1 MKNFFNLKKKNNIIN
16 LLTDNA
22 EKLSPLSAATSM
34 KKRITLHFKNLKSYQ
49 LMYCSMIRNL
59 LMLVIAL
66 MTFTGCK
73 NNNIELIGK
82 LTNSNNGEYIF
93 LDELRSASLVTIDSA
108 ALTEDGSF
116 SFSIKV
122 KSPSFYLLKTD
133 ESNFLTMLLEPGQK
147 VEVTAHSDSLNFP
160 ASVSGSKGTELMA
173 EYNRQLQATINKL
186 SGLREI
192 YLRSEGTPEQPVVM
206 ERLDSIAG
214 TYIDEINSY
223 TKKYI
228 DNNLSSLVSLTA
240 LYQQVA
246 PGEYIL
252 NPQKDLKYFIK
263 VDSALYSLYPGY
275 EPVQTLHEQVKNLVG
290 EVTDRNI
297 IDSEFRP
304 GAEVPD
310 IALPGPEGDTI
321 NLSSTRGK
329 VVLLDFWA
337 AWCTP
342 CRRENPNLV
351 KAYDLYQ
358 NKGFM
363 IYQVSLDRTKEA
375 WLSGISEDN
384 LGKWIHVSDLKY
396 WKSSVVSLY
405 GLSQIPANF
414 LLDTEGRIIASDL
427 RGENLLRK
435 LDEVFSN

>member
-1 MKNFFNLKKKNNIIN
+1 
-16 LLTDNA
+16 
-22 EKLSPLSAATSM
+22 
-34 KKRITLHFKNLKSYQ
+34 
-49 LMYCSMIRNL
+49 MIRNL

-66 MTFTGCK
+66 MTFFGCK
-73 NNNIELIGK
+73 SNNIDINGK
-82 LTNSNNGEYIF
+82 LTNSNTGEYIF
-93 LDELRSASLVTIDSA
+93 LDELRSSSLVTIDSA

-116 SFSIKV
+116 SFRIKV
-122 KSPSFYLLKTD
+122 QSPSFYLLKTD

-160 ASVSGSKGTELMA
+160 VSVSGSKGTELMA
-173 EYNRQLQATINKL
+173 EYNRQLQTTINKL

-192 YLRSEGTPEQPVVM
+192 YLRSEGTPEQAVVM

-228 DNNLSSLVSLTA
+228 DNNLTSLVSLTA

-252 NPQKDLKYFIK
+252 NPQKDLKYFIR
-263 VDSALYSLYPGY
+263 VDSALYNLYPDY
-275 EPVQTLHEQVKNLVG
+275 EPVKTLHEQVKNLVA

-297 IDSEFRP
+297 IDSESKP
-304 GAEVPD
+304 GAGVPD

-321 NLSSTRGK
+321 KLSSTRGN

-337 AWCTP
+337 AWCNP

-351 KAYDLYQ
+351 KAYELYH
-358 NKGFM
+358 NKGFT

-396 WKSSVVSLY
+396 WNSSVVALY

-414 LLDTEGRIIASDL
+414 LLDKDGRIIASDL

>member
-1 MKNFFNLKKKNNIIN
+1 
-16 LLTDNA
+16 
-22 EKLSPLSAATSM
+22 
-34 KKRITLHFKNLKSYQ
+34 
-49 LMYCSMIRNL
+49 MIRNL

-73 NNNIELIGK
+73 NNNIDIIGK

-93 LDELRSASLVTIDSA
+93 LDELRSSSLVTIDSA
-108 ALTEDGSF
+108 ALAEDGSF
-116 SFSIKV
+116 AFRLKV
-122 KSPSFYLLKTD
+122 QSPSFYLLKTD
-133 ESNFLTMLLEPGQK
+133 NSNFLTMLLEPGQK

-160 ASVSGSKGTELMA
+160 VSVTGSKGTQLMA
-173 EYNRQLQATINKL
+173 EYNRQLQTTINKL

-206 ERLDSIAG
+206 ERLDSTARSYIA
-214 TYIDEINSY
+214 EINSY

-228 DNNLSSLVSLTA
+228 DNNLTSLVSLTA

-252 NPQKDLKYFIK
+252 NPRKDLKYFIR
-263 VDSALYSLYPGY
+263 VDSALNTLYPDY
-275 EPVQTLHEQVKNLVG
+275 EPVKTLHEQVKNLVA

-297 IDSEFRP
+297 TDSEIRP
-304 GAEVPD
+304 GAGVPD

-321 NLSSTRGK
+321 RLSSTRGN

-337 AWCTP
+337 AWCNP

-351 KAYDLYQ
+351 KAYDLYH
-358 NKGFM
+358 NKGFT

-396 WKSSVVSLY
+396 WKSSVVELY
-405 GLSQIPANF
+405 GLSQIPANY
-414 LLDTEGRIIASDL
+414 LLDKEGRIIASDL

>member
-1 MKNFFNLKKKNNIIN
+1 
-16 LLTDNA
+16 
-22 EKLSPLSAATSM
+22 
-34 KKRITLHFKNLKSYQ
+34 
-49 LMYCSMIRNL
+49 
-59 LMLVIAL
+59 MLVIAL
-66 MTFTGCK
+66 MTLSGCK
-73 NNNIELIGK
+73 SNNIDINGK
-82 LTNSNNGEYIF
+82 LTNSNTGEYIF
-93 LDELRSASLVTIDSA
+93 LDELRSDNLVTIDSA
-108 ALTEDGSF
+108 EVTEDGSF

-133 ESNFLTMLLEPGQK
+133 ESNFLTMLLEPGQE

-160 ASVSGSKGTELMA
+160 VSVSGSKGTELMA
-173 EYNRQLQATINKL
+173 EYNRQLQSTINKL

-206 ERLDSIAG
+206 EQLDSIAG

-228 DNNLSSLVSLTA
+228 DNNLTSLVSLTA

-252 NPQKDLKYFIK
+252 NPQKDLKYFIR
-263 VDSALYSLYPGY
+263 VDSALYKLYPDY
-275 EPVQTLHEQVKNLVG
+275 EPVKTLHEQVKNLVG

-297 IDSEFRP
+297 TDSEFRP
-304 GAEVPD
+304 GTGVPD

-321 NLSSTRGK
+321 KLSSTRGN

-337 AWCTP
+337 AWCNP

-351 KAYDLYQ
+351 KAYDLYH

-375 WLSGISEDN
+375 WLNGISEDN
-384 LGKWIHVSDLKY
+384 LEKWIHVSDLKY

-414 LLDTEGRIIASDL
+414 LLDAEGRIIASDL